1 MAKYGQT
8 KPLPPREAPIF
19 HRRSKLGRG
28 VRRLLYGAVVV
39 AVWGVIAVGALVA
52 WYALDLPDIE
62 GTLARGR
69 APAVHLLAAD
79 GREIAAIG
87 DLYGMPVRLAEL
99 PPVLP
104 VAVLTME
111 DRRFYDHFGI
121 DLIGLARAAVAN
133 ASAGR
138 IVQGG
143 STITQQVAKNLFLTP
158 QRTLKRKVQELLLA
172 LWLEHRL
179 SKDQILTVYL
189 NRVYLGAGTHGV
201 EAAARRYFGKSARRV
216 SAYEAALLAGLL
228 KAPSRYSPARDPG
241 LAARRA
247 QAVLRVMTAVGTLT
261 PAEAASAK
269 DGGRALPAARLPRRQ
284 GRHFVDWILEQ
295 VRGYISAGDRDL
307 VVKTTLDGSLQRTAE
322 AAVGALLKGPGA
334 RAGASEAALVVLS
347 PDGAVRAMVG
357 GRDYAKSQFNRATQA
372 RRQPGSAFKPFVYLA
387 GLEAGLTPDSMV
399 EDAPVTVAGWSPRN
413 FDKRYHGPMTMRQAL
428 ARSVNTA
435 AVRIARKAGIER
447 VAAAARR
454 LGIGARLTANPS
466 LALGAA
472 EVGLLELTAAYV
484 PFANGGF
491 GILPYAIEEI
501 RDAAGRVLYRRAGS
515 GMGRVVG
522 AARVAAMNDML
533 SAAVS
538 SGTGRAARLARPA
551 AGKTGT
557 SQDFRDAWFI
567 GYSADLVGG
576 VWLGNDDGR
585 PMRGVTGGGLPAQL
599 WRRVM
604 EAAHRNWSARPLPGL
619 GTSAT
624 ASGDDDQQGFLE
636 SVLARFASE
645 SG

>member
-216 SAYEAALLAGLL
+216 SAYEAALLAG
-228 KAPSRYSPARDPG
+228 
-241 LAARRA
+241 
-247 QAVLRVMTAVGTLT
+247 AVEGAV
-261 PAEAASAK
+261 
-269 DGGRALPAARLPRRQ
+269 
-284 GRHFVDWILEQ
+284 
-295 VRGYISAGDRDL
+295 
-307 VVKTTLDGSLQRTAE
+307 SLQ
-322 AAVGALLKGPGA
+322 PGA
-334 RAGASEAALVVLS
+334 
-347 PDGAVRAMVG
+347 
-357 GRDYAKSQFNRATQA
+357 
-372 RRQPGSAFKPFVYLA
+372 
-387 GLEAGLTPDSMV
+387 
-399 EDAPVTVAGWSPRN
+399 
-413 FDKRYHGPMTMRQAL
+413 
-428 ARSVNTA
+428 
-435 AVRIARKAGIER
+435 
-447 VAAAARR
+447 
-454 LGIGARLTANPS
+454 
-466 LALGAA
+466 
-472 EVGLLELTAAYV
+472 
-484 PFANGGF
+484 
-491 GILPYAIEEI
+491 
-501 RDAAGRVLYRRAGS
+501 
-515 GMGRVVG
+515 
-522 AARVAAMNDML
+522 
-533 SAAVS
+533 
-538 SGTGRAARLARPA
+538 
-551 AGKTGT
+551 
-557 SQDFRDAWFI
+557 
-567 GYSADLVGG
+567 
-576 VWLGNDDGR
+576 
-585 PMRGVTGGGLPAQL
+585 
-599 WRRVM
+599 
-604 EAAHRNWSARPLPGL
+604 
-619 GTSAT
+619 
-624 ASGDDDQQGFLE
+624 
-636 SVLARFASE
+636 
-645 SG
+645 